1 MELQILHQNRD
12 FVVCIKPTGVLS
24 QGGKPGEETMLQ
36 LLENQLGGRF
46 FPVHRL
52 DREVGGVMVYA
63 RTSRAAGELS
73 KVIQNGEMK
82 KEYLAVV
89 KGKPEPEAGIYED
102 LLLHD
107 QRKNKSYVVKRL
119 RGGVKKA
126 KLAYGVLS
134 AGEEASLVQVRLYT
148 GRSHQIRV
156 QFASRGMPLLGDG
169 RYGGGSGGIAL
180 CSVRIS
186 FPFGKQ
192 AYCFSALPE
201 AVGGISDLPALRNME

>member
-36 LLENQLGGRF
+36 LLENQLGDQF

-63 RTSRAAGELS
+63 RTSKAAGELS

-192 AYCFSALPE
+192 AYCFTALPE
-201 AVGGISDLPALRNME
+201 ALGGISDLPALRNME